1 MPGHAH
7 WEGNS
12 RMRPSSWKRLSIH
25 LKMPGSQPD
34 HKKPRPGGQG
44 KAAQRG
50 ALQNKPDLTKQSSA
64 PGVLA
69 RRKCAKGGTLVYLPC
84 SSLSE
89 SAWSPSTC
97 LFSQVTSSP
106 TKSSR
111 VFILPPPILESQH
124 ASVCREQDTVMVTAR
139 RPPVSGPACCLQ
151 RLPRSPA
158 EALPFAIPSQLA
170 LPNFYPPGSW
180 EKRSDLPTDTFKGK

>member
-44 KAAQRG
+44 EAAQRG

-158 EALPFAIPSQLA
+158 EASPFAIPSQLA
-170 LPNFYPPGSW
+170 LPNF
-180 EKRSDLPTDTFKGK
+180 